1 MQQQEID
8 NVNDRCIL
16 ALLILKKDKSIL
28 DKIRIKKYKKL
39 YPDFDRDEYFISNL
53 LRERGFIATTNTE
66 VELDEVGNPYYL
78 YPDLPKVDYVTDLGL
93 KALKSRL
100 LISEHKEA
108 VSEKRKTRLSNFS
121 IVIAIIGGI
130 LGIVS
135 FFKEQLIRLINYFF

>member
-16 ALLILKKDKSIL
+16 ALLILKKNKGIW

-39 YPDFDRDEYFISNL
+39 YPDFDRDKYFISNL
-53 LRERGFIATTNTE
+53 LRERGFISTTNTE
-66 VELDEVGNPYYL
+66 VELDKNGDPYYL
-78 YPDLPKVDYVTDLGL
+78 YHDLPKVDYVTDLGL

-100 LISEHKEA
+100 LISEHKKA

-121 IVIAIIGGI
+121 IVIAIIGGL
-130 LGIVS
+130 LGIVA
-135 FFKEQLIRLINYFF
+135 FFKEQIIRFINNFF